1 MQLVDSSGWIE
12 FFTGGPLAGEYARHL
27 KDPDRVI
34 TPTIVLYE
42 VYKKIK
48 RERTE
53 EEALSAVSLMNRTKV
68 VDLTESTALFAADL
82 SLKHSL
88 PMADAIVYATA
99 LEADCKVITGDA
111 HFRKLDRVVFVE

>member
-99 LEADCKVITGDA
+99 LEADCTVITSDA
-111 HFRKLDRVVFVE
+111 HFRKLDKVVFVE

>member
-12 FFTGGPLAGEYARHL
+12 FFIDGPLADKYARHL
-27 KDPDRVI
+27 KDPASVL
-34 TPTIVLYE
+34 TPTVVLFE

-53 EEALSAVSLMNRTKV
+53 EEALSAVALMNRTKV
-68 VDLTESTALFAADL
+68 VELTESIALLAADL
-82 SLKHSL
+82 SIAHSL

-99 LEADCKVITGDA
+99 LEAGCRVITSDS
-111 HFRKLDRVVFVE
+111 HFRQVDRVIFVE